1 MNIFFMISDNDPFA
15 YKIQA
20 KNGESLRTTLY
31 MDIKHL
37 IDVEYLYLKILS
49 EFSEVTIL
57 FNKTAILLGGS
68 TVLSSIQFPDSEP
81 LPEVLVVD
89 PGQNVTVNTN
99 VYTNLDQLASFVN
112 LIGIDNS
119 VEPNRLLDL
128 QDSDNRI
135 SNTLEKTTQG
145 YSWQISVD
153 KALVERGGMLSIRLV
168 EQVTS
173 GPVMQ
178 VHVGKTIYLIPGGR
192 SKQIAPFPDNSIGL
206 LSLYRNTGQIIV
218 AKPPVSTIWCYAFG
232 NPVPRTSIFKFEP
245 DGSKKKLN
253 GHVFSVGRYDSAE
266 VVILKNITTADEG
279 QYLCEASNGLNIA
292 SEPLYIRV
300 VS

>member
-1 MNIFFMISDNDPFA
+1 
-15 YKIQA
+15 
-20 KNGESLRTTLY
+20 

-57 FNKTAILLGGS
+57 FNKTAVLLGGS
-68 TVLSSIQFPDSEP
+68 TVLSSIQFQDRQP

-89 PGQNVTVNTN
+89 PGQNVTINTN
-99 VYTNLDQLASFVN
+99 IYTNLNQLASFVN
-112 LIGIDNS
+112 LIAIDNS

-135 SNTLEKTTQG
+135 SNSLEKTTQG
-145 YSWQISVD
+145 FSFQISV
-153 KALVERGGMLSIRLV
+153 KSSLVERGGMLSIRLV
-168 EQVTS
+168 EQMTS

-178 VHVGKTIYLIPGGR
+178 VHVGKTIYLIPGGL
-192 SKQIAPFPDNSIGL
+192 SKQTAPFPEHSLGL

-218 AKPPVSTIWCYAFG
+218 ARPPVSTIWCYAFG

-245 DGSKKKLN
+245 NGSRKKLK